1 VIVRGMLFSVLVLL
15 FPGIG
20 HAEAPAGPPPGNGG
34 DRAIRFS
41 VEGATSEVSTVK
53 TAHAGDNISGP
64 IRAAL
69 LSQALDEFAA
79 DAGGGPTG
87 LVRINPAGE
96 VQVYVDLVEFRSEYV
111 AVLQSHG
118 LRVEVV
124 LPEFRLVQGWL
135 PMSAVP
141 TVAGFDF
148 VRQVREPDYARPNA
162 SGAANTEGDALL
174 RADAA
179 RATFRVTGAG
189 VRVGVISDGVRDLAD
204 SQRSGDL
211 PSSVQVLRAG
221 SGNEGTAMLEIVY
234 DIAPGAPLS
243 FWGVSTSV
251 EMVQG
256 INALRNAGARVIVDD
271 VSFLGEP
278 KFQDGMVA
286 QTIRAFA
293 QAGGIYVGAA
303 GNFSKQH
310 YRATYVRTTGAPPGW
325 AGTHNYLP
333 ADRDIGNTVLVPPHC
348 SLVVALQWNNPSGA
362 ARDDFDLFIAR
373 SSDGATVAFSV
384 TVQDGRQNPF
394 EAAAWTNNGTAAVA
408 VFIAVAEFARRTG
421 TDNVLDYFAL
431 LTCASAAQDFLQYAT
446 PAQSLSG
453 NHAIT
458 EMLAVAALGADT
470 PATAQAYSSLGPHDI
485 FFPAFESRQVPHVS
499 AIDCVQTRTGQLGHF
514 SNPFCGTSAA
524 APHVAGIAA
533 LLMEAAQGLGAQ
545 QARDILMTTAID
557 LGAPGFD
564 FTFGAG
570 RIDAFK
576 ALSAVRGLDV
586 FVEGF
591 YEDVLGRQA
600 EAAGRAGWVA
610 FLQANCNPDGFSGMG
625 VAFFDSEEFRGRPLT
640 LQAVVTALYRAFLDR
655 DPDPAGAAY
664 WIQQLRSQRIAL
676 ATGGFLPSPEFRNL
690 LPNRTDRGAVTAVVN
705 RFYTQILGRSAA
717 TAEVNGWVD
726 YIVTSGDLEGAA
738 IAFITSPEFEARPLT
753 FRGYVAVLYRALLG
767 REASAGEVASWEGSL
782 RSHLVGVITTGFVPS
797 PEFQAKA
804 AQLCGT

>member
-1 VIVRGMLFSVLVLL
+1 MVIVRGMLLGVLVVFLSA
-15 FPGIG
+15 IG
-20 HAEAPAGPPPGNGG
+20 PAETLGGPPPSGSGE
-34 DRAIRFS
+34 RTLRFS
-41 VEGATSEVSTVK
+41 HEGATADVSTVK
-53 TAHAGDNISGP
+53 MAHAGDKTSSP

-69 LSQALDEFAA
+69 LGSAVEESAA
-79 DAGGGPTG
+79 DAGGPTG

-96 VQVYVDLVEFRSEYV
+96 VQVYVDLVEFRPEHV
-111 AVLQSHG
+111 GTLQVHG

-124 LPEFRLVQGWL
+124 LPDFRLVQGWL

-141 TVAGFDF
+141 TVAGLDF
-148 VRQVREPDYARPNA
+148 VRQVREPDYARPNG

-174 RADAA
+174 RAAAA

-204 SQRSGDL
+204 SQHSGDL
-211 PSSVQVLRAG
+211 PSVQVLRAG

-293 QAGGIYVGAA
+293 RAGGIYVGAA
-303 GNFSKQH
+303 GNFTKQH

-384 TVQDGRQNPF
+384 TVQDGTQNPF

-421 TDNVLDYFAL
+421 TDNVLDYFAI
-431 LTCASAAQDFLQYAT
+431 LTCAGAAQDFLQYAT

-453 NHAIT
+453 NHGIT
-458 EMLAVAALGADT
+458 EMLSVAALGADT
-470 PATAQAYSSLGPHDI
+470 PTIAQAYSSIGPHDI
-485 FFPAFESRQVPHVS
+485 FFPAFESRPVPHVS

-533 LLMEAAQGLGAQ
+533 LLMEAAPGLGAL

-655 DPDPAGAAY
+655 DPEPAGAAY
-664 WIQQLRSQRIAL
+664 WIQQLRGQRIAL

-726 YIVTSGDLEGAA
+726 YIVTSGDLDGAA